1 MAAEGGIAN
10 ILSLDE
16 IANTPSL
23 VTRGAP
29 DASPLYQQMIARQ
42 MPSDIL
48 RHGSAG
54 EGPSVDELR
63 AVRYW
68 IERLEP
74 RRCPDRALMTPAIL
88 GESMRQWLQQVGP
101 QRATDT
107 RFISLAHLWN
117 ACETDAA
124 LAGYR
129 QGVVKLLNS
138 LTWSAK
144 PVAIETVGETLSL
157 LALRLSDLGWTSD
170 HWQAIT
176 ARLPAHQRIRVTGE
190 LAMMAGA
197 DVPAVPADWLA
208 ATALQPDLY
217 GRLLGL
223 PGSLDELAEI
233 LGIDLDDGRQDH
245 VVRRGVV
252 QSSAIT
258 SGARVIERYPSLR
271 PGLWVAHEYAHGED
285 AVALLNHPLLPW
297 AAATPGEGPAKDLPE
312 AIGAR
317 ALIALPNGL
326 PAFMLFDSNGS
337 ATPSL
342 THVPAPHSRED
353 GAPQQLGTRVDN
365 GASCLACHAAGPL
378 GFEDRLAKHLEG
390 NDYAG
395 NENAR
400 AIARRIVMRDGE
412 VARAVAEDRARIDEA
427 MTAAGIR
434 AGLRVGGLDPAAG
447 LAARY
452 QRDLDLATAAA
463 DMLMSTDA
471 LVAKLATL
479 SAAEQALG
487 VRLALGRLSRAEFVR
502 LRARLVAGGRETAS
516 IDSAVVPAV
525 MAPLP
530 SAAAAPHLLL
540 SPDKARY
547 KPGDAVVLTVESS
560 ENCHLTV
567 INIDNGGKGTVLF
580 PNEFERDN
588 LMKPASP
595 VRVPGKDSP
604 YQLLLKQAGAEQF
617 LAICEVGEPVPAGI
631 RHDLTHQNFTALGT
645 WEAFVDRAHRAA
657 SEPRV
662 PLNNGDD
669 IDRRQRSEVKS
680 RPAPALA
687 PRQWRASVTLPVVP

>member
-1 MAAEGGIAN
+1 
-10 ILSLDE
+10 
-16 IANTPSL
+16 
-23 VTRGAP
+23 
-29 DASPLYQQMIARQ
+29 

-48 RHGSAG
+48 RRGSSG
-54 EGPSVDELR
+54 EGPSVEELR

-74 RRCPDRALMTPAIL
+74 RRCPDRALMTPAIV
-88 GESMRQWLQQVGP
+88 GETMRQWLEQAGP

-144 PVAIETVGETLSL
+144 PVAVETVGETLSL

-170 HWQAIT
+170 HWQAIA
-176 ARLPAHQRIRVTGE
+176 ARLPAHQRIPVTGE

-208 ATALQPDLY
+208 DTAMQPDLY

-223 PGSLDELAEI
+223 PGSLDELAKI
-233 LGIDLDDGRQDH
+233 LGIDLDDGRQDR

-252 QSSAIT
+252 QSSTIT
-258 SGARVIERYPSLR
+258 ASTRVIERYPGLR
-271 PGLWVAHEYAHGED
+271 RGLWVAHDYAHDED
-285 AVALLNHPLLPW
+285 AVALLNNPLLPW
-297 AAATPGEGPAKDLPE
+297 AAAAAGPGPAKDLPDS
-312 AIGAR
+312 IGAR
-317 ALIALPNGL
+317 ALFMLPNGL

-337 ATPSL
+337 ATSNL
-342 THVPAPHSRED
+342 THAPEPRSRED
-353 GAPQQLGTRVDN
+353 GKPQQARARVGN
-365 GASCLACHAAGPL
+365 GASCLACHAGGPL

-390 NDYAG
+390 NGYAG

-400 AIARRIVMRDGE
+400 AIARQIVMRDGE
-412 VARAVAEDRARIDEA
+412 VARAVAEDRAGIGEA
-427 MTAAGIR
+427 MTAAGIGT
-434 AGLRVGGLDPAAG
+434 GLRVGGLDPVAG

-452 QRDLDLATAAA
+452 HRDLDLAAAAA
-463 DMLMSTDA
+463 DMLMSPDA
-471 LVAKLATL
+471 LAAKLATL
-479 SAAEQALG
+479 AGAEQAFG
-487 VRLALGRLSRAEFVR
+487 VRLALGRLSRAEFLL
-502 LRARLVAGGRETAS
+502 LRARLAAGGRETAS
-516 IDSAVVPAV
+516 IDTAGVSAV

-530 SAAAAPHLLL
+530 SASATPFLLL

-547 KPGDAVVLTVESS
+547 KPGDAVVLTVKSS
-560 ENCHLTV
+560 ESCHLTV
-567 INIDNGGKGTVLF
+567 INIDIGGKGTVLF

-588 LMKPASP
+588 LMKPSTP
-595 VRVPGKDSP
+595 VQVPGMDAP

-645 WEAFVDRAHRAA
+645 WEAFVDQAHRAA

-669 IDRRQRSEVKS
+669 VDRRQRTEVKS

-687 PRQWRASVTLPVVP
+687 PRQWRAAVSVPVTP